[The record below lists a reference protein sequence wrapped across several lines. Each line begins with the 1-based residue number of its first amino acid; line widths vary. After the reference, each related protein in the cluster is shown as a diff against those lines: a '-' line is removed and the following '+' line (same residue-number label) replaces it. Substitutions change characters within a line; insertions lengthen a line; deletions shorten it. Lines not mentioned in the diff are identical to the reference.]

1 MTKVIS
7 PNDIIPSSYNSG
19 WGENKSTILADPARF
34 MDSSGWDGKADFT
47 ISLNDTSIT
56 DEGLSDYMAFV
67 ADPVIFEKENLIRLG
82 LEADTE
88 GPFKSAKDADTHGVT
103 RQEIITYRK
112 RDGYL
117 VRETAI
123 RVFDNTDYTDHTATI
138 VIAKIGE

>member
-1 MTKVIS
+1 MNKVIS

-34 MDSSGWDGKADFT
+34 MDSSGWDGEADYTF
-47 ISLNDTSIT
+47 SVSDTSIT
-56 DEGLSDYMAFV
+56 DDGLSDYMAFV
-67 ADPVIFEKENLIRLG
+67 ADPVIFERENLIRLG
-82 LEADTE
+82 LDVDTE